1 MSAAPTVFDRN
12 LVDRRRSRVAA
23 GAGKHDF
30 LLQRVADDFAER
42 LAVINRTFAVAAC
55 IGAHHG
61 ALSRHLR
68 TLPQIG
74 LMIDVERSAPLLAQC
89 EGPRVAAD
97 EELLPFADAS
107 LDLVVSALSLQLVN
121 DLPGALKQIARA
133 LKPDGLFLGAMIGGE
148 SLKELRAAWLQAESE
163 IEGGASPRVAP
174 MVDVRD
180 AGALLQRAGL
190 ALPVTDTDLV
200 TVTYASPL
208 GLMRELKAM
217 GASNAL
223 SDRRKVPVRRATF
236 ARAAGIYA
244 ERFAKADGRVPA
256 TFEIITMTAWAPHES
271 QQKPLRPGSARARL
285 ADALAPKRPA
295 GEPGPEK

>member
-1 MSAAPTVFDRN
+1 MSAARTVFDRD
-12 LVDRRRSRVAA
+12 LVNRRRSRVAA
-23 GAGKHDF
+23 GASEHDF
-30 LLQRVADDFAER
+30 LLQRVAADFAER
-42 LAVINRTFAVAAC
+42 LTVINRVFPVAAC

-89 EGPRVAAD
+89 DGPSIAAD

-107 LDLVVSALSLQLVN
+107 LDLAVSALSLQLVN
-121 DLPGALKQIARA
+121 DLPGTLRQIARA

-180 AGALLQRAGL
+180 AGSLLQRAGL
-190 ALPVTDTDLV
+190 ALPVTDTDVV

-208 GLMRELKAM
+208 RLMRELKAM

-223 SDRRKVPVRRATF
+223 TDRRKVPVRRETL
-236 ARAAGIYA
+236 ARAAAIYA
-244 ERFAKADGRVPA
+244 DRFARADGRVPA
-256 TFEIITMTAWAPHES
+256 TFDIITMTAWAPHES
-271 QQKPLRPGSARARL
+271 QQKPLRPGSAQMRL
-285 ADALAPKRPA
+285 ADALAPKGA
-295 GEPGPEK
+295 ASETGPKK